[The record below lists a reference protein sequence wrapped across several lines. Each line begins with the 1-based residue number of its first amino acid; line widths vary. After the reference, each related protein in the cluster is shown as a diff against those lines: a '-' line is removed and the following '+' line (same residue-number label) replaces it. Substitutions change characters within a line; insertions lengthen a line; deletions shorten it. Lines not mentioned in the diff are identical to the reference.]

1 MHVIARLII
10 HHVRLIIQMAE
21 GERQL
26 LETVKNKSDVD
37 SMEGSVC
44 VRDLWKGENESDA
57 EFMHL
62 KDTDPLE

>member
-1 MHVIARLII
+1 MI
-10 HHVRLIIQMAE
+10 VRSITIQMAE
-21 GERQL
+21 GEKQMEPVR
-26 LETVKNKSDVD
+26 NKIDVD
-37 SMEGSVC
+37 AMEGSVC